1 MKQLITSRYAWLYLL
16 LVLVCINVAASFL
29 PLRIDLTTEQ
39 RFSLGNASRTL
50 LKELEEPVTVDVLLT
65 GDFPAVFKR
74 LQQSTGDL
82 LAEMKAYAGSNLVV
96 RFTKAEDFIPADQQ
110 DYLFQQFTDSLRS
123 LGANVDSLLR
133 NNPGFRTEALQ
144 QLVADSLKTLGVL
157 PYTLQVQQK
166 ENESSQRLIFPAA
179 LVRKG
184 NRIRAVDL
192 LSGKTE
198 YSRDPLTGR
207 LQLDEARSIG
217 NAEALLEFKFSDA
230 IEKIGR
236 NKKPLIGYLVGNGQP
251 VGPETYD
258 LVQTLDADYQLSI
271 IDPNTFPAIP
281 TDFDALLV
289 VKPTQPFSDSA
300 KMKIDQ
306 YIMQG
311 GNILWFLDVLYAEKD
326 SLAFTAQTLAFDR
339 GLNLDDLLFR
349 YGVRINR
356 DLLQDLVCDLSKL
369 VVGTAGGQ
377 PQLADVPFNYYPLLT
392 PSQQHP
398 VTKNLEPVLAQFANT
413 LDTVKADGVTKYI
426 VLTSSENAKVV
437 STPAIVSLE
446 QLKTIER
453 TELYNRSNL
462 PAAVLLEGRF
472 TSLYANRAS
481 AEMRNYFSQFYGS
494 FQTHSP
500 ETSMQLV
507 VGDGDLV
514 LNAYTPREPFPMG
527 YSRSQDRSF
536 ANRSFLEN
544 NLQYMTGNAG
554 IVTLRNKDVAVR
566 LLNKARVEEQRFYW
580 QLVNIGVP
588 LLLLLL
594 AGIVVGTWRRRVY
607 VSKR

>member
-1 MKQLITSRYAWLYLL
+1 MKQRNTPRYAWLYLL
-16 LVLVCINVAASFL
+16 LVLVLVNVAASFVQ
-29 PLRIDLTTEQ
+29 LRIDLTREK
-39 RFSLGNASRTL
+39 RFSLGNASRSL
-50 LKELEEPVTVDVLLT
+50 LQQLQEPITVDILLT

-74 LQQSTGDL
+74 LQQSTEEL
-82 LAEMKAYAGSNLVV
+82 LAEMKAYAGPNLIV
-96 RFTKAEDFIPADQQ
+96 RFIKAEEFIPVNQQ
-110 DYLFQQFTDSLRS
+110 DILFQQFTDSLRS
-123 LGANVDSLLR
+123 LSANVDSLLR
-133 NNPGFRTEALQ
+133 TNPGFRTEALQ

-166 ENESSQRLIFPAA
+166 ENASSQRLIFPAA

-184 NRIRAVDL
+184 SRIRAVDL

-198 YSRDPLTGR
+198 YSRDPLSGR

-217 NAEALLEFKFSDA
+217 NAEALLEFKFADA

-236 NKKPLIGYLVGNGQP
+236 AQKPLIGYLVGNGQP

-258 LVQTLDADYQLSI
+258 LVQALDADYELSI
-271 IDPNTFPAIP
+271 IDPNKFPGLPA
-281 TDFDALLV
+281 DFDAILV
-289 VKPTQPFSDSA
+289 VKPTQPFNDSA

-311 GNILWFLDVLYAEKD
+311 GKVLWFLDMLYAEKD

-356 DLLQDLVCDLSKL
+356 DLLQDQVCDLSKL
-369 VVGTAGGQ
+369 VVGTAGGK
-377 PQLADVPFNYYPLLT
+377 PQLADVPFNYYPLLN

-398 VTKNLEPVLAQFANT
+398 VTKNLEPVLAQFVNT
-413 LDTVKADGVTKYI
+413 IDTVKASGVTKTI
-426 VLTSSENAKVV
+426 LLGSSENAKVV

-453 TELYNRSNL
+453 TDLYNRSNL
-462 PAAVLLEGRF
+462 AAAVMLEGSF

-481 AEMRNYFSQFYGS
+481 AAMRSYFQDFYGS
-494 FQTHSP
+494 FQTSGP
-500 ETSMQLV
+500 PTGIQLV
-507 VGDGDLV
+507 AGDGDLV
-514 LNAYTPREPFPMG
+514 LNAYTPRETFPMG
-527 YSRSQDRSF
+527 YSRSQERSF
-536 ANRSFLEN
+536 ANRAFLEN
-544 NLQYMTGNAG
+544 SLQYMTGNAP
-554 IVTLRNKDVAVR
+554 IVALRNKDVTVR
-566 LLNKARVEEQRFYW
+566 LLNKARIEEQRLYW
-580 QLVNIGVP
+580 QLANIGMP

-594 AGIVVGTWRRRVY
+594 GGLAVGAWRRRAY
-607 VSKR
+607 RKA